1 MNYKNLFLSFTL
13 IIILCGCQDSN
24 KAGKINFREI
34 TDIDTLFVNKS
45 EEFTYS
51 LMPKWQT
58 KVLNDTSYLIIS
70 ATNGEGLQLLIIDNY
85 TFDYRDV
92 INIPQYGPNGF
103 KTNSPSFYWHNS
115 DSVFVFPTSLNKAFL
130 YNRNS
135 ELTQVYEY
143 ESEATMSFDANEQQ
157 QGGELLNS
165 ILYINTVPHSNPN
178 NLQFTSNTYVT
189 HTLNLKSNEFRVWSG
204 YPRKYENRILPT
216 SFLGGQ
222 IIRAFDS
229 LLLINNYHSDS
240 IEFFNIN
247 SRSFGKISTGMT
259 GLNHLEGLKKPIDNR
274 GLNSLIMQ
282 LKYPNYYK
290 TLFNPYSNFV
300 YRFSRHLNPIY
311 DNYSDGEIL
320 NELENNNS
328 KLLQNTLIVIGPK
341 MDKRYYQLPFDI
353 EFAFPSKDG
362 LIVQISS
369 LELEDKDVYL
379 KLSLN

>member
-1 MNYKNLFLSFTL
+1 
-13 IIILCGCQDSN
+13 
-24 KAGKINFREI
+24 
-34 TDIDTLFVNKS
+34 
-45 EEFTYS
+45 
-51 LMPKWQT
+51 MPRWQT
-58 KVLNDTSYLIIS
+58 RILQDTSYFILS

-85 TFDYRDV
+85 TFDYKNV
-92 INIPQYGPNGF
+92 ITIPQYGPNGF

-115 DSVFVFPTSLNKAFL
+115 DSIFLFPTSLNKVFL

-135 ELTQVYEY
+135 ELTHTYSFD
-143 ESEATMSFDANEQQ
+143 SEAIMSFDTNEQQ
-157 QGGELLNS
+157 QGGVLLDS
-165 ILYINTVPHSNPN
+165 ILYINTIPHSNPN
-178 NLQFTSNTYVT
+178 SLQFTSNTYVT
-189 HTLNLKSNEFRVWSG
+189 HTLNLNNNEFKVWSG
-204 YPRKYENRILPT
+204 YPKKHINRILPT

-222 IIRAFDS
+222 IINAFDS

-247 SRSFGKISTGMT
+247 SRKFEKVSAGMT
-259 GLNHLEGLKKPIDNR
+259 GYNHLEGLKKPIDNR
-274 GLNSLIMQ
+274 SVNSLVIQ

-290 TLFNPYSNFV
+290 ILFDPYSNSV
-300 YRFSRHLNPIY
+300 YRFSRHINPNY

-341 MDKRYYQLPFDI
+341 LTKRYYQLPFNI
-353 EFAFPSKDG
+353 EYAFPSKDG

-379 KLSLN
+379 MLRLN

>member
-1 MNYKNLFLSFTL
+1 
-13 IIILCGCQDSN
+13 
-24 KAGKINFREI
+24 
-34 TDIDTLFVNKS
+34 
-45 EEFTYS
+45 
-51 LMPKWQT
+51 MPKWQT

>member
-1 MNYKNLFLSFTL
+1 MNFKKPVLFFSL
-13 IIILCGCQDSN
+13 IALCGCKEPQRV
-24 KAGKINFREI
+24 GEI
-34 TDIDTLFVNKS
+34 EALEISDIDTLLVAKS
-45 EEFTYS
+45 QDFSYS
-51 LMPKWQT
+51 PMPRWQT
-58 KVLNDTSYLIIS
+58 RTLNDTSYLIIS

-115 DSVFVFPTSLNKAFL
+115 DSVFVFPTSLNKVFL

-135 ELTQVYEY
+135 ELIQIYEY

-157 QGGELLNS
+157 QGGVLLDS
-165 ILYINTVPHSNPN
+165 ILYINTIPHSNPN
-178 NLQFTSNTYVT
+178 NLQFTSNTFVT
-189 HTLNLKSNEFRVWSG
+189 HTLNVESNEFRAWSG
-204 YPRKYENRILPT
+204 YPIKYENRVLPT

-247 SRSFGKISTGMT
+247 SRNFGKLSTGMT
-259 GLNHLEGLKKPIDNR
+259 GFNHLEGLKKPIDNR
-274 GLNSLIMQ
+274 GLNSLLMQ

-290 TLFNPYSNFV
+290 TLFNPYTNFV

-341 MDKRYYQLPFDI
+341 MDKRYYQLPFNI
-353 EFAFPSKDG
+353 EYAFPTKDG

-379 KLSLN
+379 KLRLN

>member
-1 MNYKNLFLSFTL
+1 MLNYQKLPILFLLLITL
-13 IIILCGCQDSN
+13 SCQDSN
-24 KAGKINFREI
+24 KIENINYQKIS
-34 TDIDTLFVNKS
+34 DIDTLFVDKS
-45 EEFTYS
+45 QNFTYS
-51 LMPKWQT
+51 PMPRWQT
-58 KVLNDTSYLIIS
+58 RILQDTSYFILS

-85 TFDYRDV
+85 TFDYKNV
-92 INIPQYGPNGF
+92 ITIPQYGPNGF

-115 DSVFVFPTSLNKAFL
+115 DSIFLFPTSLNKVFL

-135 ELTQVYEY
+135 ELTHTYSFD
-143 ESEATMSFDANEQQ
+143 SEAIMSFDANEQQ
-157 QGGELLNS
+157 QGGVLLDS
-165 ILYINTVPHSNPN
+165 ILYINTIPHSNPN
-178 NLQFTSNTYVT
+178 SLQFTSNTYVT
-189 HTLNLKSNEFRVWSG
+189 HTLNLNNNEFKVWSG
-204 YPRKYENRILPT
+204 YPKKYINRILPT

-222 IIRAFDS
+222 IINAFDS

-247 SRSFGKISTGMT
+247 SRKFGKVSAGMT
-259 GLNHLEGLKKPIDNR
+259 GYNHLEGLKKPIDNR
-274 GLNSLIMQ
+274 SVNSLVMQ

-290 TLFNPYSNFV
+290 ILFDPYSNSV
-300 YRFSRHLNPIY
+300 YRFSRHINPNY

-341 MDKRYYQLPFDI
+341 LTKRYYQLPFNI
-353 EFAFPSKDG
+353 EYAFPSKDG

-379 KLSLN
+379 MLRLN

>member
-1 MNYKNLFLSFTL
+1 MMNFKKPVLFFSL
-13 IIILCGCQDSN
+13 IALCGCKEPQRV
-24 KAGKINFREI
+24 GEI
-34 TDIDTLFVNKS
+34 EALEISDIDTLLVAKS
-45 EEFTYS
+45 QDFSYS
-51 LMPKWQT
+51 PMPRWQT
-58 KVLNDTSYLIIS
+58 RTLNDTSYLIIS

-115 DSVFVFPTSLNKAFL
+115 DSVFVFPTSLNKVFL

-135 ELTQVYEY
+135 ELIQIYEY

-157 QGGELLNS
+157 QGGVLLDS
-165 ILYINTVPHSNPN
+165 ILYINTIPHSNPN
-178 NLQFTSNTYVT
+178 NLQFTSNTFVT
-189 HTLNLKSNEFRVWSG
+189 HTLNVESNEFRAWSG
-204 YPRKYENRILPT
+204 YPIKYENRVLPT

-247 SRSFGKISTGMT
+247 SRNFGKLSTGMT
-259 GLNHLEGLKKPIDNR
+259 GFNHLEGLKKPIDNR
-274 GLNSLIMQ
+274 GLNSLLMQ

-290 TLFNPYSNFV
+290 TLFNPYTNFV

-341 MDKRYYQLPFDI
+341 MDKRYYQLPFNI
-353 EFAFPSKDG
+353 EYAFPTKDG

-379 KLSLN
+379 KLRLN

>member
-1 MNYKNLFLSFTL
+1 MLNYQKLPILFLLLITL
-13 IIILCGCQDSN
+13 SCQDSN
-24 KAGKINFREI
+24 KIENINYQKIS
-34 TDIDTLFVNKS
+34 DIDTLFVDKS
-45 EEFTYS
+45 QNFTYS
-51 LMPKWQT
+51 PMPRWQT
-58 KVLNDTSYLIIS
+58 RILQDTSYFILS

-85 TFDYRDV
+85 TFDYKNV
-92 INIPQYGPNGF
+92 ITIPQYGPNGF

-115 DSVFVFPTSLNKAFL
+115 DSIFLFPTSLNKVFL

-135 ELTQVYEY
+135 ELTHTYSFD
-143 ESEATMSFDANEQQ
+143 SEAIMSFDANEQQ
-157 QGGELLNS
+157 QGGVLLDS
-165 ILYINTVPHSNPN
+165 ILYINTIPHSNPN
-178 NLQFTSNTYVT
+178 SLQFTSNTYVT
-189 HTLNLKSNEFRVWSG
+189 HTLNLNNNEFKVWSG
-204 YPRKYENRILPT
+204 YPKKYINRILPT

-222 IIRAFDS
+222 IINAFDS

-247 SRSFGKISTGMT
+247 SRKFGKVSAGMT
-259 GLNHLEGLKKPIDNR
+259 GYNHLEGLKKPIDNR
-274 GLNSLIMQ
+274 SVNSLVMQ

-290 TLFNPYSNFV
+290 ILFDPYCNSV
-300 YRFSRHLNPIY
+300 YRFSRHINPNY

-341 MDKRYYQLPFDI
+341 LTKRYYQLPFNI
-353 EFAFPSKDG
+353 EYAFPSKDG

-379 KLSLN
+379 MLRLN